1 MYIYIFYSIGKEL
14 KVDNFIFSLNVVLP
28 LLFLMLI
35 GVFLKKIKIFDKLF
49 LKKFNIFIFK
59 VCLPILLF
67 NNIYT
72 GEISKTV
79 DMYFVLFAVAAVL
92 GTIGILLI
100 VIPKYEKENRNRGV
114 LIQGLYRSN
123 FIIFGLPLSAYIFG
137 DEGLAVVT
145 TLIAV
150 IIPIY
155 NFAAVII
162 LDLFTDGR
170 QNYKETAVS
179 ILTNPLIIGSL
190 FGITASLL
198 QIKLPAALD
207 RTIADIAK
215 TATPMALMA
224 LGGEIEVNNI
234 WKNIKHLVFVSAGK
248 LFIIPGIAILI
259 AAIFGYRGVELCAVL
274 CMMAPS
280 TAVSSYTMAQQHDC
294 NHELAGQIV
303 FFTTIISPFSIF
315 MFVFILKTTG
325 LF

>member
-1 MYIYIFYSIGKEL
+1 M
-14 KVDNFIFSLNVVLP
+14 DNFIFSLNVVLP
-28 LLFLMLI
+28 LLLLMFL
-35 GVFLKKIKIFDKLF
+35 GVFLRKIKIFEEYF
-49 LKKFNIFIFK
+49 LKKLNIFIFK
-59 VCLPILLF
+59 VSLPTLLF
-67 NNIYT
+67 NNIYK
-72 GEISKTV
+72 GEISETV
-79 DMYFVLFAVAAVL
+79 DLYFVIFAVMAVL
-92 GTIGILLI
+92 GTIGILLM
-100 VIPKYEKENRNRGV
+100 VIPKYEKVNRNRGV

-123 FIIFGLPLSAYIFG
+123 FIIFGLPLSKNIFG

-155 NFAAVII
+155 NFAAVVI
-162 LDLFTDGR
+162 LDLFSADR

-190 FGITASLL
+190 LGITASVL
-198 QIKLPAALD
+198 QIRLPAALD

-224 LGGEIEVNNI
+224 LGGEIEINNI
-234 WKNIKHLVFVSAGK
+234 WKNIKYLVFVSAGK
-248 LFIIPGIAILI
+248 LFIIPGITILI
-259 AAIFGYRGVELCAVL
+259 AVIFGYRGVELCALL

-294 NHELAGQIV
+294 NYELAGQLV

-315 MFVFILKTTG
+315 LFVFTLKTTG